1 MTLNCTAKQ
10 SAVLTAAERNQNM
23 EKINLQLFAEG
34 ETTPAVAG
42 EMTETAPLPANG
54 EEMAQEAA
62 NDVQEAAAEKSGDST
77 SADSTPFKVFQTQE
91 DYQSYFDGIIGKRLK
106 GARETGERLQ
116 KLEPVIGLLQKKY
129 GVSDETKLAERVRNE
144 LITQN
149 AFSEGMTEEQYR
161 QKLDNEDQLQRV
173 QGELDSMRHQQ
184 FLFALKGDIA
194 AMAQENAELYGKAD
208 AEELAAD
215 NRFLA
220 LLGQGFGVKEAY
232 NALHMEEIMQ
242 KAAQQQTKQVVENIV
257 ARGERPAEAAS
268 VSAMAG
274 NSTNDVAKMGDDEID
289 ALIKRSMRG
298 ERIEL

>member
-1 MTLNCTAKQ
+1 MTLNYTAKQ
-10 SAVLTAAERNQNM
+10 SAALTAAERNQNM
-23 EKINLQLFAEG
+23 EKINLQLFAG
-34 ETTPAVAG
+34 EEATPAMAG
-42 EMTETAPLPANG
+42 DMTETASVTVNG
-54 EEMAQEAA
+54 EQAVQEAT
-62 NDVQEAAAEKSGDST
+62 NDVQEDAAEKTGDGT
-77 SADSTPFKVFQTQE
+77 PADSAPFKVFQTQE
-91 DYQSYFDGIIGKRLK
+91 EYQSYFDGIIGKRLK

-129 GVSDETKLAERVRNE
+129 GVSDEAKLAELVRGE

-161 QKLDNEDQLQRV
+161 QKLDNEDQLRRM

-184 FLFALKGDIA
+184 FLSALKGDIA

-220 LLGQGFGVKEAY
+220 LLGQGFGVKQAY
-232 NALHMEEIMQ
+232 NALHMDEILQ

-268 VSAMAG
+268 MSAMAG
-274 NSTNDVAKMGDDEID
+274 NPTNDVAKMGDDEIE
-289 ALIKRSMRG
+289 ALVKRSMRG